1 MKKHI
6 LEIESYGIVDK
17 YDEWVVYCDE
27 FKVYG
32 AGKTEKEAMEDLYLV
47 MNEVYNHYKNI
58 PDEMIKE
65 NFIEIKKI
73 KKYMEID
80 NGKHNRNNI

>member
-6 LEIESYGIVDK
+6 LEIKSYGFNEHG
-17 YDEWVVYCDE
+17 EWIVYCDE

-32 AGKTEKEAMEDLYLV
+32 TGEREKEALEDLYSV
-47 MNEVYNHYKNI
+47 MNEVYNHYKSI

-65 NFIEIKKI
+65 DFIEIKKI

-80 NGKHNRNNI
+80 NGKHNKNNM